1 VAEESLAEMTAAL
14 EGYQMHRWHR
24 QWCRY
29 SVQQMHNLRKEGI
42 GTGTCA
48 HHQNVSTIPI

>member
-1 VAEESLAEMTAAL
+1 MAEESLAEMTAAL